1 MKRPLLAVLLLSCT
15 MHTPGAGDKDAPYVV
30 KDGRRVDAG
39 TLEGW
44 RTWRAMG
51 CARCHG
57 EEQDGA
63 IPLVDRLQRL
73 SKEQFRIT
81 VLNGRQDRG
90 MPRFAGIKQV
100 DQNIDNLY
108 AYLKGRADGAIALGH
123 LEKLE

>member
-1 MKRPLLAVLLLSCT
+1 MKRTLLAVLLLSCT
-15 MHTPGAGDKDAPYVV
+15 THALDAGDSDAPYVV
-30 KDGRRVDAG
+30 KDGHRVDAG

-57 EEQDGA
+57 EEQDGF
-63 IPLVDRLQRL
+63 ISLVDRMKRL
-73 SKEQFRIT
+73 GKEQFRIT

-90 MPRFAGIKQV
+90 MRRFGGVKQV
-100 DQNIDNLY
+100 EQNIDNLY
-108 AYLKGRADGAIALGH
+108 AYLKGRSDGVIAPGR